1 MILEDFGLQRTSCKR
16 GYILICYNRFMNK
29 ISEKIFRY
37 NVIFQPE
44 PEGGFTVI
52 VPSLQGCVS
61 YGKTLDE
68 ARKMAIDAIG
78 GFVECM
84 REDGEEIP
92 SDDQSFMSVLDFRL
106 PQFAA

>member
-1 MILEDFGLQRTSCKR
+1 
-16 GYILICYNRFMNK
+16 MNK

-68 ARKMAIDAIG
+68 ARKMVIDAIG

-92 SDDQSFMSVLDFRL
+92 LREIPRGTLMAILRESQISKENLL
-106 PQFAA
+106 QKI

>member
-1 MILEDFGLQRTSCKR
+1 
-16 GYILICYNRFMNK
+16 MNK
-29 ISEKIFRY
+29 ISEKILRY

-52 VPSLQGCVS
+52 VPSLQGCVT

-68 ARKMAIDAIG
+68 ARRMAIDAIG

-92 SDDQSFMSVLDFRL
+92 SDDRSFMSVLDFRF
-106 PQFAA
+106 PQIAA

>member
-1 MILEDFGLQRTSCKR
+1 
-16 GYILICYNRFMNK
+16 MNK
-29 ISEKIFRY
+29 ISERILRY

-44 PEGGFTVI
+44 PEGGYTVV
-52 VPSLQGCVS
+52 VPSLQGCVT
-61 YGKTLDE
+61 YGKTLNN

-92 SDDQSFMSVLDFRL
+92 SDDQSFMSVLDFRY
-106 PQFAA
+106 PQIAI

>member
-1 MILEDFGLQRTSCKR
+1 MS
-16 GYILICYNRFMNK
+16 K
-29 ISEKIFRY
+29 ISEKILRY

-44 PEGGFTVI
+44 LGGGYTVI
-52 VPSLQGCVS
+52 VPSLQGCVT

-78 GFVECM
+78 GFVECI

-92 SDDQSFMSVLDFRL
+92 SDDQSFMSVLDFRF
-106 PQFAA
+106 PQIAI